1 MNEKVNHPQFVFNP
15 LLLLVLAIVVTALLQ
30 GMVPMQVIPLAP
42 ARIIGITLFLGGM
55 AIGFPALLGMIRAK
69 TSPNP
74 NQTPTAL
81 VQGGIY
87 LYTRNPMYLGMLIS
101 YSGLFIFVQSLWWLL
116 FIPFLAWLI
125 TIWVII
131 PEENFLAQKF
141 GEEYLQFKAR
151 VRRWI

>member
-42 ARIIGITLFLGGM
+42 ARIIGITLFLDGM

-87 LYTRNPMYLGMLIS
+87 LHTRNPMYLGMLIS

>member
-74 NQTPTAL
+74 HQTPTAL